1 MKNKKLLVLPF
12 FFLLITFGL
21 SSAQDTTR
29 VFKPFKVDVGI
40 NLTFPSDSKLAAGG
54 GLFVEPRYGINDQ
67 FHIGLN
73 IASNIIG
80 EGDFIFNNTEATIKA
95 QAISNLS
102 FITEYH
108 FNKEN
113 VRPFLGFMA
122 GMYRRSDYEIV
133 DNDDGTVITRRN
145 NSVHFGLA
153 PRIGLIAG
161 KFRLNTTYHFTGKNI
176 TDFLS
181 IGMGIQ
187 FGGGKIN
194 KPKRNYES
202 NW

>member
-1 MKNKKLLVLPF
+1 MKSKKFLFLPFLILLVSY
-12 FFLLITFGL
+12 GV
-21 SSAQDTTR
+21 SSAQETSR
-29 VFKPFKVDVGI
+29 VYKPFKMDVGI
-40 NLTFPSDSKLAAGG
+40 NLTFPSDPNLAAGG

-73 IASNIIG
+73 LASNIIG

-102 FITEYH
+102 FSSEYH
-108 FNKEN
+108 FSKEN
-113 VRPFLGFMA
+113 VRPFLGFLA

-133 DNDDGTVITRRN
+133 DSEDGTVITRRN
-145 NSVHFGLA
+145 NSVNFGLG
-153 PRIGLIAG
+153 PRFGIIAG
-161 KFRLNTTYHFTGKNI
+161 KFRVNATYHFTGKNI

-187 FGGGKIN
+187 FGGSKIDQ
-194 KPKRNYES
+194 PKRTYES
-202 NW
+202 TW